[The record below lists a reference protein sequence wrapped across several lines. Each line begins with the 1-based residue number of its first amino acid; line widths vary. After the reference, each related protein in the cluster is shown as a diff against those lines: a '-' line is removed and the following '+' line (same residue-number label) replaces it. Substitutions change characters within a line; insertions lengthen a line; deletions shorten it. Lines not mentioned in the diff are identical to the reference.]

1 MTTPH
6 SFYFTNTK
14 RIRIIH
20 NIGNENHYQ
29 LKKVNI
35 LAKWFF
41 PSTFLLFLGNWIGQI
56 ALNWYAYQLNENPMD
71 LALINF
77 FRLAPIF
84 ILSLW
89 AGSIADRYRR
99 STLIKMT
106 VTSSMVI
113 TGTLTVCVL
122 FMNDIPMLYLYIYAC
137 LRGCMSAIE
146 TPVRQAV
153 LPDIS
158 ERLSVSKAVSYHSF
172 LLNVCRS
179 IGPAVAGFIIAVYDV
194 PIAFV
199 VQTICYALALV
210 SSLPLKLA
218 VVKPVKN
225 KQFSI
230 AVAMQYFKLHLQG
243 RRIFMT
249 SLLIMAM
256 GYSYTTMLPIL
267 TDEVYPN
274 SASVFGTAMTVSAIG
289 GILATLTIPYVLQKF
304 STDNCYYLSSILFG
318 IALLLLYPLGEIG
331 LFLMIFFVG
340 LFGQFARTT
349 NRIYFQNDV
358 EQESRG
364 KILSVIMMDRGMIP
378 LGAMLLSYF
387 TELIG
392 ITTTFLVMGGA
403 TTIIAILGFLTNF
416 KMNGGKTVH
425 DTHA

>member
-1 MTTPH
+1 M
-6 SFYFTNTK
+6 
-14 RIRIIH
+14 
-20 NIGNENHYQ
+20 
-29 LKKVNI
+29 NI

-41 PSTFLLFLGNWIGQI
+41 SSTFLLFLGNWIGQI

-122 FMNDIPMLYLYIYAC
+122 FMNDIPMFYLYIYAC

-218 VVKPVKN
+218 VVKPVKS

>member
-1 MTTPH
+1 M
-6 SFYFTNTK
+6 
-14 RIRIIH
+14 
-20 NIGNENHYQ
+20 
-29 LKKVNI
+29 NI

-267 TDEVYPN
+267 TDELYPN

-378 LGAMLLSYF
+378 LGAILLSYF

>member
-1 MTTPH
+1 M
-6 SFYFTNTK
+6 
-14 RIRIIH
+14 
-20 NIGNENHYQ
+20 
-29 LKKVNI
+29 
-35 LAKWFF
+35 AKWFF

-210 SSLPLKLA
+210 SSLPLKLT

>member
-1 MTTPH
+1 M
-6 SFYFTNTK
+6 
-14 RIRIIH
+14 
-20 NIGNENHYQ
+20 
-29 LKKVNI
+29 V
-35 LAKWFF
+35 F

-158 ERLSVSKAVSYHSF
+158 ERLTVSKAVSYHSF

>member
-1 MTTPH
+1 M
-6 SFYFTNTK
+6 
-14 RIRIIH
+14 
-20 NIGNENHYQ
+20 
-29 LKKVNI
+29 
-35 LAKWFF
+35 AKWFF
-41 PSTFLLFLGNWIGQI
+41 SSTFLLFLGNWIGQI

-122 FMNDIPMLYLYIYAC
+122 FMNDIPMFYLYIYAC

>member
-1 MTTPH
+1 M
-6 SFYFTNTK
+6 
-14 RIRIIH
+14 
-20 NIGNENHYQ
+20 
-29 LKKVNI
+29 NI

-210 SSLPLKLA
+210 SSFPLKLA

>member
-1 MTTPH
+1 M
-6 SFYFTNTK
+6 
-14 RIRIIH
+14 
-20 NIGNENHYQ
+20 
-29 LKKVNI
+29 NI

-122 FMNDIPMLYLYIYAC
+122 FMNDIPMFYLYIYAC

-392 ITTTFLVMGGA
+392 IMTTFLVMGGA

>member
-1 MTTPH
+1 M
-6 SFYFTNTK
+6 
-14 RIRIIH
+14 
-20 NIGNENHYQ
+20 
-29 LKKVNI
+29 NI

-122 FMNDIPMLYLYIYAC
+122 FMNDIPMFYLYIYAC

-158 ERLSVSKAVSYHSF
+158 ERLTVSKAVSYHSF

-230 AVAMQYFKLHLQG
+230 VVAMQYFKLHLQG

-387 TELIG
+387 TELFG

>member
-1 MTTPH
+1 M
-6 SFYFTNTK
+6 
-14 RIRIIH
+14 
-20 NIGNENHYQ
+20 
-29 LKKVNI
+29 NI

-256 GYSYTTMLPIL
+256 GYSYTTILPIL

>member
-1 MTTPH
+1 M
-6 SFYFTNTK
+6 
-14 RIRIIH
+14 
-20 NIGNENHYQ
+20 
-29 LKKVNI
+29 
-35 LAKWFF
+35 AKWFF

-113 TGTLTVCVL
+113 TGTLTVCVWL
-122 FMNDIPMLYLYIYAC
+122 MNEIPIHYLYIYAC

-158 ERLSVSKAVSYHSF
+158 ERLTVSKAVSYHSF

-179 IGPAVAGFIIAVYDV
+179 IGPAVAGFIIAAYDV
-194 PIAFV
+194 SVAFV

-225 KQFSI
+225 KQFSL

-243 RRIFMT
+243 RSIFMT

-289 GILATLTIPYVLQKF
+289 GILATLIIPYVLQKF

-318 IALLLLYPLGEIG
+318 MALLLLYPLGEIG

-358 EQESRG
+358 EQEHRG

-387 TELIG
+387 TELMG
-392 ITTTFLVMGGA
+392 ITTTFLVMGGV
-403 TTIIAILGFLTNF
+403 TTIIAILGFLANF

>member
-1 MTTPH
+1 M
-6 SFYFTNTK
+6 
-14 RIRIIH
+14 
-20 NIGNENHYQ
+20 
-29 LKKVNI
+29 NI

-158 ERLSVSKAVSYHSF
+158 ERISVSKAVSYHSF

>member
-1 MTTPH
+1 M
-6 SFYFTNTK
+6 
-14 RIRIIH
+14 
-20 NIGNENHYQ
+20 
-29 LKKVNI
+29 
-35 LAKWFF
+35 AKWFF

-122 FMNDIPMLYLYIYAC
+122 FMNDIPMFYLYIYAC

-378 LGAMLLSYF
+378 LGAILLSYF

-392 ITTTFLVMGGA
+392 ITTTFLVMGGV

>member
-1 MTTPH
+1 M
-6 SFYFTNTK
+6 
-14 RIRIIH
+14 
-20 NIGNENHYQ
+20 
-29 LKKVNI
+29 NI

-378 LGAMLLSYF
+378 LGAMLLSHF

>member
-1 MTTPH
+1 M
-6 SFYFTNTK
+6 
-14 RIRIIH
+14 
-20 NIGNENHYQ
+20 
-29 LKKVNI
+29 
-35 LAKWFF
+35 AKWFF
-41 PSTFLLFLGNWIGQI
+41 SSTFLLFLGNWIGQI

-267 TDEVYPN
+267 TDELYPN

-378 LGAMLLSYF
+378 LGAILLSYF

-392 ITTTFLVMGGA
+392 ITTTFLVMGGV

>member
-1 MTTPH
+1 M
-6 SFYFTNTK
+6 
-14 RIRIIH
+14 
-20 NIGNENHYQ
+20 
-29 LKKVNI
+29 NI

-99 STLIKMT
+99 STLIKIT

-122 FMNDIPMLYLYIYAC
+122 LMNDIPMLYLYIYAC

-153 LPDIS
+153 LPDLS
-158 ERLSVSKAVSYHSF
+158 ERLTVSKAVSYHSF

-179 IGPAVAGFIIAVYDV
+179 IGPAVAGFIIAAYDV

-225 KQFSI
+225 KQFSL

-392 ITTTFLVMGGA
+392 ITMTFLVMGGA
-403 TTIIAILGFLTNF
+403 TTVIAILGFLTNF

>member
-1 MTTPH
+1 M
-6 SFYFTNTK
+6 
-14 RIRIIH
+14 
-20 NIGNENHYQ
+20 
-29 LKKVNI
+29 NI

-41 PSTFLLFLGNWIGQI
+41 SSTFLLFLGNWIGQI

-122 FMNDIPMLYLYIYAC
+122 FMNDILMFYLYIYAC

>member
-1 MTTPH
+1 M
-6 SFYFTNTK
+6 
-14 RIRIIH
+14 
-20 NIGNENHYQ
+20 
-29 LKKVNI
+29 NI

-71 LALINF
+71 LAFINF

-99 STLIKMT
+99 STLIKIT

-122 FMNDIPMLYLYIYAC
+122 LMNDIPMLYLYIYAC

-153 LPDIS
+153 LPDLS
-158 ERLSVSKAVSYHSF
+158 ERLTVSKAVSYHSF

-179 IGPAVAGFIIAVYDV
+179 IGPAVAGFIIAAYDV

-199 VQTICYALALV
+199 VQTICYAFALV

-225 KQFSI
+225 KQFSL

-403 TTIIAILGFLTNF
+403 TTVIAILGFLTNF

>member
-1 MTTPH
+1 M
-6 SFYFTNTK
+6 
-14 RIRIIH
+14 
-20 NIGNENHYQ
+20 
-29 LKKVNI
+29 NI

-387 TELIG
+387 TELIS

>member
-1 MTTPH
+1 M
-6 SFYFTNTK
+6 
-14 RIRIIH
+14 
-20 NIGNENHYQ
+20 
-29 LKKVNI
+29 NI

-122 FMNDIPMLYLYIYAC
+122 FMNDIPMFYLYIYAC

-256 GYSYTTMLPIL
+256 GYSYITMLPIL

>member
-1 MTTPH
+1 M
-6 SFYFTNTK
+6 
-14 RIRIIH
+14 
-20 NIGNENHYQ
+20 
-29 LKKVNI
+29 
-35 LAKWFF
+35 AKWFF

-199 VQTICYALALV
+199 VQSICYALALV

>member
-1 MTTPH
+1 M
-6 SFYFTNTK
+6 
-14 RIRIIH
+14 
-20 NIGNENHYQ
+20 
-29 LKKVNI
+29 
-35 LAKWFF
+35 AKWFF

-304 STDNCYYLSSILFG
+304 STDNCYYISSILFG

>member
-1 MTTPH
+1 M
-6 SFYFTNTK
+6 
-14 RIRIIH
+14 
-20 NIGNENHYQ
+20 
-29 LKKVNI
+29 NI

-89 AGSIADRYRR
+89 AGSIADRYHR

>member
-1 MTTPH
+1 M
-6 SFYFTNTK
+6 
-14 RIRIIH
+14 
-20 NIGNENHYQ
+20 
-29 LKKVNI
+29 NI

-331 LFLMIFFVG
+331 LFSMIFFVG

>member
-1 MTTPH
+1 M
-6 SFYFTNTK
+6 
-14 RIRIIH
+14 
-20 NIGNENHYQ
+20 
-29 LKKVNI
+29 NI

-392 ITTTFLVMGGA
+392 ITTTFLFMGGA

>member
-1 MTTPH
+1 MT
-6 SFYFTNTK
+6 
-14 RIRIIH
+14 
-20 NIGNENHYQ
+20 
-29 LKKVNI
+29 
-35 LAKWFF
+35 KWFF

>member
-1 MTTPH
+1 M
-6 SFYFTNTK
+6 
-14 RIRIIH
+14 
-20 NIGNENHYQ
+20 
-29 LKKVNI
+29 NI

-158 ERLSVSKAVSYHSF
+158 ERLTVSKAVSYHSF

-230 AVAMQYFKLHLQG
+230 VVAMQYFKLHLQG

>member
-1 MTTPH
+1 M
-6 SFYFTNTK
+6 
-14 RIRIIH
+14 
-20 NIGNENHYQ
+20 
-29 LKKVNI
+29 NI

-318 IALLLLYPLGEIG
+318 IALHLLYPLGEIG

>member
-1 MTTPH
+1 M
-6 SFYFTNTK
+6 
-14 RIRIIH
+14 
-20 NIGNENHYQ
+20 
-29 LKKVNI
+29 
-35 LAKWFF
+35 AKWFF

-89 AGSIADRYRR
+89 AGSFADRYRR

-122 FMNDIPMLYLYIYAC
+122 FMNEIPMLYLYIYAC
-137 LRGCMSAIE
+137 LRGCMSAVE

-158 ERLSVSKAVSYHSF
+158 ERLTVSKAVSYHSF

-179 IGPAVAGFIIAVYDV
+179 IGPAVAGFIIAAYDV

-210 SSLPLKLA
+210 SSIPLKLA

-225 KQFSI
+225 KQFSL
-230 AVAMQYFKLHLQG
+230 AVVMQYFKLHLQG

-289 GILATLTIPYVLQKF
+289 GVLATLTIPYVLQKF

-378 LGAMLLSYF
+378 FGAMLLSYF

-425 DTHA
+425 DTQP

>member
-1 MTTPH
+1 M
-6 SFYFTNTK
+6 
-14 RIRIIH
+14 
-20 NIGNENHYQ
+20 
-29 LKKVNI
+29 
-35 LAKWFF
+35 AKWFF

-122 FMNDIPMLYLYIYAC
+122 FMNDIPMFYLYIYAC

-194 PIAFV
+194 SIAFV

>member
-1 MTTPH
+1 M
-6 SFYFTNTK
+6 
-14 RIRIIH
+14 
-20 NIGNENHYQ
+20 
-29 LKKVNI
+29 NI

-274 SASVFGTAMTVSAIG
+274 SASIFGTAMTVSAIG

>member
-1 MTTPH
+1 M
-6 SFYFTNTK
+6 
-14 RIRIIH
+14 
-20 NIGNENHYQ
+20 
-29 LKKVNI
+29 
-35 LAKWFF
+35 AKWFF

-179 IGPAVAGFIIAVYDV
+179 IGPSVAGFIIAVYDV

>member
-1 MTTPH
+1 M
-6 SFYFTNTK
+6 
-14 RIRIIH
+14 
-20 NIGNENHYQ
+20 
-29 LKKVNI
+29 NI

-99 STLIKMT
+99 STLIKIT

-113 TGTLTVCVL
+113 TGTLTACVL
-122 FMNDIPMLYLYIYAC
+122 LMNDIPMLYLYIYAC

-158 ERLSVSKAVSYHSF
+158 ERLTVSKAVSYHSF

-179 IGPAVAGFIIAVYDV
+179 IGPAVAGFIIAAYDV

-210 SSLPLKLA
+210 SSIPLKLA

-225 KQFSI
+225 KQFSL

-243 RRIFMT
+243 RRIFMA

-403 TTIIAILGFLTNF
+403 TTVIAILGFLTNF

>member
-1 MTTPH
+1 M
-6 SFYFTNTK
+6 
-14 RIRIIH
+14 
-20 NIGNENHYQ
+20 
-29 LKKVNI
+29 
-35 LAKWFF
+35 AKWFF

-122 FMNDIPMLYLYIYAC
+122 FMNDIPMFYLYIYAC

-199 VQTICYALALV
+199 VQTICYALALF

>member
-1 MTTPH
+1 M
-6 SFYFTNTK
+6 
-14 RIRIIH
+14 
-20 NIGNENHYQ
+20 
-29 LKKVNI
+29 NI

-122 FMNDIPMLYLYIYAC
+122 FMNDIPMLYLYLYAC

>member
-1 MTTPH
+1 M
-6 SFYFTNTK
+6 
-14 RIRIIH
+14 
-20 NIGNENHYQ
+20 
-29 LKKVNI
+29 NI

-378 LGAMLLSYF
+378 LGAMLLSYI

>member
-1 MTTPH
+1 M
-6 SFYFTNTK
+6 
-14 RIRIIH
+14 
-20 NIGNENHYQ
+20 
-29 LKKVNI
+29 NI

-122 FMNDIPMLYLYIYAC
+122 FMNDIPMFYLYIYAC

-158 ERLSVSKAVSYHSF
+158 ERLTVSKAVSYHSF

-199 VQTICYALALV
+199 VQAICYALALV

>member
-1 MTTPH
+1 M
-6 SFYFTNTK
+6 
-14 RIRIIH
+14 
-20 NIGNENHYQ
+20 
-29 LKKVNI
+29 NI

-249 SLLIMAM
+249 SLLIMVM

>member
-1 MTTPH
+1 M
-6 SFYFTNTK
+6 
-14 RIRIIH
+14 
-20 NIGNENHYQ
+20 
-29 LKKVNI
+29 
-35 LAKWFF
+35 AKWFF

-122 FMNDIPMLYLYIYAC
+122 LMNDIPMLYLYIYAC

-158 ERLSVSKAVSYHSF
+158 ERLTVSKAVSYHSF

-179 IGPAVAGFIIAVYDV
+179 IGPAVAGFIIAAYDV

-199 VQTICYALALV
+199 VQTICYALALI

-225 KQFSI
+225 KQFSL

-392 ITTTFLVMGGA
+392 ITTTFLVMGGV

>member
-1 MTTPH
+1 M
-6 SFYFTNTK
+6 
-14 RIRIIH
+14 
-20 NIGNENHYQ
+20 
-29 LKKVNI
+29 NI

-289 GILATLTIPYVLQKF
+289 GILATLTIPYVVQKF

>member
-1 MTTPH
+1 M
-6 SFYFTNTK
+6 
-14 RIRIIH
+14 
-20 NIGNENHYQ
+20 
-29 LKKVNI
+29 
-35 LAKWFF
+35 AKWFF

-158 ERLSVSKAVSYHSF
+158 ERLTVSKAVSYHSF

-230 AVAMQYFKLHLQG
+230 VVAMQYFKLHLQG